1 MGTLT
6 DLVLALG
13 WWTLLIGAMSLIVG
27 GLFTLQNY
35 VDDRRR
41 RRAERERLTR
51 QRTVIFDPRARW
63 PR

>member
-13 WWTLLIGAMSLIVG
+13 WWTLLIGTMSLIVG